1 MDCYEDPYGW
11 EFTRKCTYDYEVGN
25 GAIGTGAY

>member
-11 EFTRKCTYDYEVGN
+11 EFTRLCTYDYEVGN
-25 GAIGTGAY
+25 GVINTGAY